1 MRKLP
6 KAIRPATSD
15 APEAAD
21 KPASRLT
28 SVGTRAANS
37 AATAPELTERDG
49 TQAGDADARE
59 AMVAAPTEAVAN
71 DVTAMPAPRRAA
83 LEAAQRRARAE
94 AIVRRHAAYAAV
106 GGILP
111 VPLLTFAGVTTIIL
125 RMVKVLSDH
134 YGVPF
139 ERDRARAIVIGL
151 MGGAMP
157 TGLGV
162 VASSTLGYVVP
173 ASAVIGLAVST
184 VVAAAATRAIGRV
197 FVEHFESGATLVEFP
212 ATGRA

>member
-21 KPASRLT
+21 TPAPRLK
-28 SVGTRAANS
+28 SIGARAATS
-37 AATAPELTERDG
+37 AAAAPEPTERDG
-49 TQAGDADARE
+49 ALPDDAGPPE
-59 AMVAAPTEAVAN
+59 ALVAAPTEPVAN
-71 DVTAMPAPRRAA
+71 DAMALPAPRRAA
-83 LEAAQRRARAE
+83 LEQRRARAE

-106 GGILP
+106 GGIMPL
-111 VPLLTFAGVTTIIL
+111 PLLSFAGVTAIIL
-125 RMVKVLSDH
+125 RMVKALSDH

-162 VASSTLGYVVP
+162 VASSTLAYMVP

-184 VVAAAATRAIGRV
+184 VVAAAATRSIGRV
-197 FVEHFESGATLVEFP
+197 FVEHLESGATLVELP
-212 ATGRA
+212 AAGPG

>member
-6 KAIRPATSD
+6 KVIRPMAAD
-15 APEAAD
+15 APAAAD
-21 KPASRLT
+21 KPAPRLK
-28 SVGTRAANS
+28 SVGARPADTAAV
-37 AATAPELTERDG
+37 APEPVDRAPPD
-49 TQAGDADARE
+49 QALAPE
-59 AMVAAPTEAVAN
+59 ATMMAPLGPVAN
-71 DVTAMPAPRRAA
+71 DAARLPAPRRAA
-83 LEAAQRRARAE
+83 IEAAQRRSRAE
-94 AIVRRHAAYAAV
+94 AIVRRHATYAAV
-106 GGILP
+106 GGIMPL
-111 VPLLTFAGVTTIIL
+111 PLLSFATVTGIIL

-139 ERDRARAIVIGL
+139 EDDRARAIVIGL

-162 VASSTLGYVVP
+162 VASSTLAYIVP

-184 VVAAAATRAIGRV
+184 VVAVASTRGIGRV

-212 ATGRA
+212 VTEPA